1 MKRSRRENL
10 SCVSCRAVRVFRGV
24 FVRIVPVCRATPTA
38 YARTG
43 RSSYATLLRL
53 EPARLGN

>member
-24 FVRIVPVCRATPTA
+24 FVRIVPLPVCRATA

>member
-24 FVRIVPVCRATPTA
+24 FVRIVPVCRATA